1 MPDSTLSATDP
12 SLLPDINLQD
22 FFDNAPIGI
31 YTSTPDGCFLAANPT
46 MATMFGY
53 ASPQDLISS
62 VTDIAGQLYVDPAD
76 REEFKRVVEEQG
88 EVKDQ
93 EFRMVRRDGTVIWVS
108 RSGRGVRDLEGNI
121 VQYQGVITDI
131 SQRNVL
137 VEELRERPARF
148 NTVVDNM
155 FDLVSITDLEGNF
168 NFLGAPHSILGYELE
183 TLIGKNV
190 LDYVHPDDQPHV
202 VAVFKDFISRQDS
215 GRKVEYRYR
224 RADGEYLWFETVGK
238 IIQDEYGNPK
248 EILFSTRDFTQRKRA
263 EEALRQ
269 SEAKHPRAILF
280 SRNHLKFLRLVC
292 PFWNGST
299 V

>member
-108 RSGRGVRDLEGNI
+108 RSGRGVRD
-121 VQYQGVITDI
+121 
-131 SQRNVL
+131 
-137 VEELRERPARF
+137 
-148 NTVVDNM
+148 
-155 FDLVSITDLEGNF
+155 
-168 NFLGAPHSILGYELE
+168 
-183 TLIGKNV
+183 
-190 LDYVHPDDQPHV
+190 
-202 VAVFKDFISRQDS
+202 
-215 GRKVEYRYR
+215 
-224 RADGEYLWFETVGK
+224 
-238 IIQDEYGNPK
+238 
-248 EILFSTRDFTQRKRA
+248 
-263 EEALRQ
+263 
-269 SEAKHPRAILF
+269 
-280 SRNHLKFLRLVC
+280 
-292 PFWNGST
+292 
-299 V
+299 